1 MAEPSERLESDRL
14 DSIRLFQDS
23 VHWEGKVFDVL
34 IKNGCSKEDL
44 VNVSSMLQT
53 IYMCGF
59 EVLILSNFE
68 YIQYLLDII
77 DKQNKIIKEQNEIL
91 YMNGIDVLY
100 KEKGR

>member
-1 MAEPSERLESDRL
+1 MAEPSGRMDCGST
-14 DSIRLFQDS
+14 DSIRLIQDS

-59 EVLILSNFE
+59 EVG
-68 YIQYLLDII
+68 
-77 DKQNKIIKEQNEIL
+77 KRCVKE
-91 YMNGIDVLY
+91 
-100 KEKGR
+100 

>member
-1 MAEPSERLESDRL
+1 MSEPSRGLEIDRL

-34 IKNGCSKEDL
+34 IKNGCSKKDL

-59 EVLILSNFE
+59 EVG
-68 YIQYLLDII
+68 
-77 DKQNKIIKEQNEIL
+77 KRCVKE
-91 YMNGIDVLY
+91 
-100 KEKGR
+100 